1 MLWKELTKSPI
12 GHCETSRRFVDSS
25 RDLNVEHGAE
35 GGGGGGVE
43 GEGAELRQRGV
54 GGGGVPRRGR
64 EVEVAQRVLLER
76 GQRGRQ
82 RQTT

>member
-1 MLWKELTKSPI
+1 M
-12 GHCETSRRFVDSS
+12 
-25 RDLNVEHGAE
+25 
-35 GGGGGGVE
+35 E

-82 RQTT
+82 RQTTCTGRRS